1 MWNVSIS
8 TLNERYNRPYL
19 LQVYLFKRTVYRTK
33 NFNEL
38 HFVYDQQTEYLE
50 FFQSAR
56 RSFPHILFIFRKLG
70 LIDEEGVLN
79 VEREFTTLHI
89 REILKNDEGRNYRS
103 YGSTEVN
110 HLIRAGS
117 PYRYTKRSAQMTCN
131 TLRSM
136 INFLTKSFFKYEIDR
151 EEDRRSANGER
162 FSTYTLKPLKD
173 APGGD
178 IRPRCLFTFLKND
191 WPDTLS

>member
-1 MWNVSIS
+1 MAKYQFVKRSNTNDDNLLRTTFVYWH
-8 TLNERYNRPYL
+8 TEYNRPYL

-89 REILKNDEGRNYRS
+89 REILKNDEG
-103 YGSTEVN
+103 
-110 HLIRAGS
+110 
-117 PYRYTKRSAQMTCN
+117 
-131 TLRSM
+131 
-136 INFLTKSFFKYEIDR
+136 
-151 EEDRRSANGER
+151 
-162 FSTYTLKPLKD
+162 
-173 APGGD
+173 
-178 IRPRCLFTFLKND
+178 
-191 WPDTLS
+191 